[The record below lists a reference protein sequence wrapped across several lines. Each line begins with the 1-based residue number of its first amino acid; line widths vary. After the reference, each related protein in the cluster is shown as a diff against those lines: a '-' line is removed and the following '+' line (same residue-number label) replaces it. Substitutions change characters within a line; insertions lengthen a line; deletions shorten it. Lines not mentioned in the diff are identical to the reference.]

1 MKLSEDR
8 IYNICHKIHD
18 RLYLD
23 EIVDYTDED
32 EALKVI
38 KNTFMHIMQLEEQI
52 DGIVRTKIQ
61 SLKRGVIEGTPEW
74 DVLHRKYAE
83 EEMTKRKM

>member
-1 MKLSEDR
+1 MKLTEDR
-8 IYNICHKIHD
+8 ISNICHKIHD

-23 EIVDYTDED
+23 EVVDYTDED
-32 EALKVI
+32 EALRVI
-38 KNTFMHIMQLEEQI
+38 KSTFLGMMQLEEKI
-52 DGIVRTKIQ
+52 DEAVRAKIA

-83 EEMTKRKM
+83 EEMAKHKM